1 MRIAV
6 LVSGNGS
13 NLQALL
19 DADSVRPHV
28 ALVVSNKPGVR
39 ALQRAEEAGCPTAV
53 ITRSEFASREEFDE
67 GIAGLLKEHDI
78 DLVVLAGWMHILGPR
93 YLSTAPRTIN
103 LHPALPGHYPGL
115 NAIERAWNE
124 KVEVS
129 GCMVHEVIEEV
140 DAGTV
145 LGTADMAL
153 SRFSNLQEF
162 TEAMHRAEHKLL
174 VRVVSSLVSREMSIK
189 GNTSV

>member
-1 MRIAV
+1 MKIAV
-6 LVSGNGS
+6 LISGNGS

-19 DADSVRPHV
+19 DSAVRPHI
-28 ALVVSNKPGVR
+28 ALVVSNRAGVR
-39 ALQRAEEAGCPTAV
+39 GLQRAEEAGCPTVV

-115 NAIERAWNE
+115 NAIERAWND

-140 DAGTV
+140 DAGAV
-145 LGTADMAL
+145 LGTAELML
-153 SRFSNLQEF
+153 SDYSSLKEF
-162 TEAMHRAEHKLL
+162 TQAMHKAEHKLL
-174 VRVVSSLVSREMSIK
+174 LHVVSALAIH
-189 GNTSV
+189 G